1 MIEFPAPI
9 SLCAITSLIGV
20 TITAAIQLIQD
31 HKIETGWPL
40 VSVGNLIGYSLLVNI
55 TRSLSLI
62 IKVTQI
68 PPYKKKKVTQIPIFA
83 SHKKKKKIPP
93 STFAKFNCLREVIAK
108 QSYSWIFFFF

>member
-68 PPYKKKKVTQIPIFA
+68 PPSKKKKKVTQIPIFV
-83 SHKKKKKIPP
+83 SH
-93 STFAKFNCLREVIAK
+93 
-108 QSYSWIFFFF
+108 

>member
-68 PPYKKKKVTQIPIFA
+68 PPSKKNKKSHKFLFLRPI
-83 SHKKKKKIPP
+83 KKKKKNLPISQPQP
-93 STFAKFNCLREVIAK
+93 GLESYFCEV
-108 QSYSWIFFFF
+108 